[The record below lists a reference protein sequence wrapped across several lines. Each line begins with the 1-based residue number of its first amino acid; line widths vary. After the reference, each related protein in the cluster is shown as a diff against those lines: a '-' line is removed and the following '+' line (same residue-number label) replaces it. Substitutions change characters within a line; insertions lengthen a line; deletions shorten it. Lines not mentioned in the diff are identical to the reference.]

1 MFLIDKDELILI
13 LYKRDGIY
21 IYIYIYIA
29 STKHQA
35 QLIQYLYAM
44 HKW

>member
-21 IYIYIYIA
+21 IYIYILQA
-29 STKHQA
+29 PSTKHQA

-44 HKW
+44 HK

>member
-13 LYKRDGIY
+13 LYKRDG
-21 IYIYIYIA
+21 IYIYIA